1 MRFAHVSYNGIL
13 KPDITSITKAV
24 STCAVDGTDTLDI
37 TTLDDGVEKND
48 RILYLDGK
56 GLWHEYIVQSVETQR
71 DEGKPATTAYC
82 VNSIAELGS
91 VYILDKRG
99 PKTTAPERAKVALE
113 GTRWN
118 VGTVDNG
125 TIRHYTDLNFYHQS
139 VLKSLQDI
147 TKAYGLEIET
157 SVTVENGKVAAR
169 TVNLLEQ
176 RGNKNAERRFEY
188 GCDLKRVKRTLMAD
202 QVITRLYAWGKG
214 EEKTDED
221 GNTTGGYSRRI
232 GIKEVNDG
240 KPYLDNVKAQ
250 QYWGVLEGDTV
261 FDDCDD
267 RNELLKLAQARL
279 SQVSK
284 PQVAYEA
291 DVVNLGR
298 AGFDPHGVNIG
309 DAVQIVDTTFTP
321 PIRVEGRVLKI
332 EEDLLDSVDATR
344 ITLGNIHE
352 SYTQKRR
359 AQEQKLDALIAQ
371 SDEWNA
377 VAAGNGLYVRDLI
390 EHVNNVLNARGGYT
404 YFTPNAGLY
413 VYDKNKDKN
422 PTTVTQI
429 GGGFWRIA
437 DSKKSNGDWDWK
449 KVCDGHGLFADRIY
463 TGILSDAQGR
473 NFWNLDTGEF
483 SLQASVKIGGKTI
496 AEITNESLS
505 QEAIFNKLTNNGQ
518 TQGIYLSGG
527 HVYLNASYLRTGII
541 RGSRGKWDL
550 DNGVISM
557 WDTAGNETVHLD
569 GDGRRNTL
577 IGAFRTSLPGNYGV
591 NITPDFNTSIVG
603 DDYYRGLGAGITFTM
618 PSHAYNAVVATEGES
633 NDGKTLSSLWVTNGR
648 KSRHDPGSNMQ
659 LLEADDN
666 GKYAFARLVAYGDYD
681 DQYAT
686 VSSGVRASSYSR
698 NFYGGGS
705 ARLFSKSGREE
716 CFVNADVTRGE
727 ICFNG
732 ALGKENNRNTFIAY
746 HWLAM
751 QYGMSPRQ
759 HEVLEFSTGCPAKY
773 GVYYAVAS
781 TDSDW
786 GAINCHVA
794 FTGRAS
800 AWKIGLE
807 NNLIDP
813 CPVKVYANTF
823 GWLVNRNMG

>member
-13 KPDITSITKAV
+13 EPDITSITKAV

-37 TTLDDGVEKND
+37 TTLDGCVEKND
-48 RILYLDGK
+48 RLLYLDGK

-71 DEGKPATTAYC
+71 DEGKPVTTAYC

-99 PKTTAPERAKVALE
+99 RKTTAPERAKVALE
-113 GTRWN
+113 DTRWKI
-118 VGTVDNG
+118 GTIENG
-125 TIRHYTDLNFYHQS
+125 TIRHYADLNFYHQS

-157 SVTVENGKVAAR
+157 SITVENGKVTAR

-176 RGNKNAERRFEY
+176 RGNRNAERRFEY
-188 GCDLKRVKRTLMAD
+188 GCDLKSVKRTLMAE

-221 GNTTGGYSRRI
+221 GNSTGGYSRRI
-232 GIKEVNDG
+232 DIKKVNGG
-240 KPYLDNVKAQ
+240 KPYVDDVEAQ
-250 QYWGVLEGDTV
+250 KYWGVLEGDAV

-284 PQVAYEA
+284 PQVSYEA
-291 DVVNLGR
+291 EVVNLGR
-298 AGFDPHGVNIG
+298 AGFDPDGVNIG

-359 AQEQKLDALIAQ
+359 AQEQKLDELIAQ
-371 SDEWNA
+371 SSEWNA
-377 VAAGNGLYVRDLI
+377 VAEGNGLYVRDLI
-390 EHVNNVLNARGGYT
+390 EHVNTVLNARGGYT

-483 SLQASVKIGGKTI
+483 SLQASVKIGGKTVS
-496 AEITNESLS
+496 EITNESLT
-505 QEAIFNKLTNNGQ
+505 QDAIFNKLTNGGE

-527 HVYLNASYLRTGII
+527 HVYLNASYLRTGVIS
-541 RGSRGKWDL
+541 GARGKWDL
-550 DNGVISM
+550 TNGVISM

-569 GDGRRNTL
+569 GDGRKNTL

-591 NITPDFNTSIVG
+591 NITPDFNTSLVG

-618 PSHAYNAVVATEGES
+618 PNHSYNAVVATEGES
-633 NDGKTLSSLWVTNGR
+633 NDGKTLSSLWATNGR
-648 KSRHDPGSNMQ
+648 VLKHDPGGNLQ

-666 GKYAFARLVAYGDYD
+666 GKYASVRLIAYGDYD
-681 DQYAT
+681 DKYST
-686 VSSGVRASSYSR
+686 VSSGMRASSYSR
-698 NFYGGGS
+698 YFYGGGN
-705 ARLFSKSGREE
+705 ARLFSRSGREE
-716 CFVNADVTRGE
+716 CFVDADVTRGE

-732 ALGKENNRNTFIAY
+732 ALGEESNRNTFVGFQWEA
-746 HWLAM
+746 LP
-751 QYGMSPRQ
+751 YGLGARK
-759 HEVLEFSTGCPAKY
+759 HAFFEFTVGTPAKY
-773 GVYYAVAS
+773 GHYFAVAS
-781 TDSDW
+781 SDTKW
-786 GAINCHVA
+786 GQINAHLA
-794 FTGRAS
+794 RTGGAGG
-800 AWKIGLE
+800 WKIGLE
-807 NNLIDP
+807 NNLNVDCNDDIWID
-813 CPVKVYANTF
+813 TF
-823 GWLVNRNMG
+823 GWLVNQRS

>member
-1 MRFAHVSYNGIL
+1 MSRPRGRRFNNQ
-13 KPDITSITKAV
+13 DWQTRKA
-24 STCAVDGTDTLDI
+24 
-37 TTLDDGVEKND
+37 EKQ
-48 RILYLDGK
+48 K
-56 GLWHEYIVQSVETQR
+56 QWEQR
-71 DEGKPATTAYC
+71 Q
-82 VNSIAELGS
+82 AEKA
-91 VYILDKRG
+91 KRQAEWEAR
-99 PKTTAPERAKVALE
+99 KAARKAEIEARRRARQEQAAARKAEREKRKAERAKEIAKKRAEIAQRKRERLE
-113 GTRWN
+113 RQRRELERLSN
-118 VGTVDNG
+118 
-125 TIRHYTDLNFYHQS
+125 
-139 VLKSLQDI
+139 KS
-147 TKAYGLEIET
+147 ET
-157 SVTVENGKVAAR
+157 FT
-169 TVNLLEQ
+169 
-176 RGNKNAERRFEY
+176 
-188 GCDLKRVKRTLMAD
+188 KRVSFTA
-202 QVITRLYAWGKG
+202 I
-214 EEKTDED
+214 
-221 GNTTGGYSRRI
+221 
-232 GIKEVNDG
+232 NDG
-240 KPYLDNVKAQ
+240 KPYLVDEDARLLYGIRDAAGDIQ
-250 QYWGVLEGDTV
+250 HTEGEVV
-261 FDDCDD
+261 FEDAT
-267 RNELLKLAQARL
+267 NPQELLRLGKQKLKE
-279 SQVSK
+279 VSK
-284 PQVAYEA
+284 PQVSYEA
-291 DVVNLGR
+291 EVVNLGR
-298 AGFDPHGVNIG
+298 AGFDPDGVNIG
-309 DAVQIVDTTFTP
+309 DAVQIIDTTFTP

-371 SDEWNA
+371 SSEWNA
-377 VAAGNGLYVRDLI
+377 VAEGNGLYVRDLI
-390 EHVNNVLNARGGYT
+390 GRVNDVMNGVGGFT
-404 YFTPNAGLY
+404 YLKPGEGIT
-413 VYDKNKDKN
+413 VYDKPENQH
-422 PTTVTQI
+422 PTRAIQL
-429 GGGFWRIA
+429 GGGFWRT
-437 DSKKSNGDWDWK
+437 SNSRKPNGDWDWK
-449 KVCDGHGLFADRIY
+449 NIASGEGIFANAIT
-463 TGILSDAQGR
+463 TGKLMDAQGR
-473 NFWNLDTGEF
+473 NWWNMDTGEF

-618 PSHAYNAVVATEGES
+618 PNHAYNAVVATEGES

-659 LLEADDN
+659 LLEADDG

-732 ALGKENNRNTFIAY
+732 ALGEENNRNTFIAY

-807 NNLIDP
+807 NNLEDP